1 MPNGADTT
9 YPRGN
14 VGDLIP
20 LTSPDHSFEESG
32 GLHNFPLALLNLSVP
47 YLDMDVS
54 VSLDA
59 GHVVNL
65 DRLFT
70 VHFLL
75 PKSPHIVETSLGCLP
90 R

>member
-20 LTSPDHSFEESG
+20 LTSSDHGFEKSRS
-32 GLHNFPLALLNLSVP
+32 LHNFPLALLNLTVP
-47 YLDMDVS
+47 YLYMNVS
-54 VSLDA
+54 VSLYA

-70 VHFLL
+70 VHLLL
-75 PKSPHIVETSLGCLP
+75 PKSPHIVETS
-90 R
+90 